1 MKMKMK
7 NQNTLQKF
15 VEDAKIATYLKYM
28 DTFGNDDKTKW
39 LDVLY
44 TIRED
49 VNKNIQ
55 RLEKYNK

>member
-1 MKMKMK
+1 MD
-7 NQNTLQKF
+7 KF
-15 VEDAKIATYLKYM
+15 GE
-28 DTFGNDDKTKW
+28 DDKTKW

>member
-1 MKMKMK
+1 MKKK
-7 NQNTLQKF
+7 NQSTPVQKF
-15 VEDAKIATYLKYM
+15 VQDVKIATYLKYM
-28 DTFGNDDKTKW
+28 DKFGEDDETKW

-44 TIRED
+44 AIRED

>member
-1 MKMKMK
+1 MKKK
-7 NQNTLQKF
+7 NQSTPIQKF
-15 VEDAKIATYLKYM
+15 VQDTKIATYLKYM
-28 DTFGNDDKTKW
+28 DKFGEDDKTKW

-44 TIRED
+44 AIRED

>member
-1 MKMKMK
+1 MD
-7 NQNTLQKF
+7 KF
-15 VEDAKIATYLKYM
+15 GD
-28 DTFGNDDKTKW
+28 DDKTKW

-44 TIRED
+44 AIRED